1 MSKNNKKSIGA
12 MIIFKRLTPYITPY
26 IPRLS
31 VGLICGILQGGS
43 TAGMILV
50 LNYVLQGM
58 SSKRLDISNMPSFI
72 NNPPEG
78 YTGDVDIY
86 RIIIT
91 ALLLPIV
98 ALIQGILLFIGRY
111 FVEWSGS
118 KVITDLRQNLFE
130 HIHSLPLNFF
140 SRSRSGNLITRL
152 TSDIGLLM
160 SLITH
165 TFADILREPFTLIG
179 CIIAMIILDEQLSII
194 TLIILPVC
202 LLPVIIIGKRVRLAS
217 RKGQESMSDMLSI
230 AQESF
235 ENAIVIKAF
244 QTEKKEIN
252 NFKAANIKAF
262 KMSMRQLRARASAEP
277 ILYLFASLSVSIV
290 VIYSYVNNLS
300 LALLMSFLAATIQM
314 YKPLKK
320 LSQVHLR
327 VELAAP
333 GAERV
338 FSILDIKNTIIEK
351 ENPVE
356 IDIVKSIFFKNVYFS
371 YKENKVLSNINLN
384 INAGEQVAF
393 VGSSGAGKT
402 TLLNLV
408 PRFFDV
414 NSGCI
419 KINDFDIR
427 DYKISS
433 IRKNIGVVT
442 QDTILFNRS
451 VYDNI
456 SYGCF
461 NFSNDDIILAAKRA
475 NAHDFITNLD
485 DGYDTV
491 IGERASLLSGGMA
504 QRISIARAILKN
516 PPILILDEATSS
528 LDSESEKLV
537 QSALDELMKNRTVLI
552 IAHRLSTILNAD
564 KIIVLEEGKIIEE
577 GNHKELINQNGRYKN
592 IYDLQFQ
599 KKSN

>member
-58 SSKRLDISNMPSFI
+58 SSKKFDISNMPSFL

-86 RIIIT
+86 RIVII

-118 KVITDLRQNLFE
+118 KVITDLRQKLFE

-179 CIIAMIILDEQLSII
+179 CITAMIILDEQLSLI

-202 LLPVIIIGKRVRLAS
+202 LLPVIIIGKRVRSAS

-235 ENAIVIKAF
+235 GNAIVIKAF

-262 KMSMRQLRARASAEP
+262 KMGMRQLRARASAEP
-277 ILYLFASLSVSIV
+277 VLYLFASLSISIV
-290 VIYSYVNNLS
+290 VIYSYINNLS

-327 VELAAP
+327 FELAAP

-338 FSILDIKNTIIEK
+338 FSILDIKNSIIEK
-351 ENPVE
+351 ENPVD
-356 IDIVKSIFFKNVYFS
+356 IDVVKSIFFKNVYFS
-371 YKENKVLSNINLN
+371 YQENEVLSNINLN
-384 INAGEQVAF
+384 INAGQQVAF
-393 VGSSGAGKT
+393 VGSSGAGKS

-433 IRKNIGVVT
+433 IRRSIGIVT
-442 QDTILFNRS
+442 QQTILFNRS

-456 SYGCF
+456 SYGCS
-461 NFSNDDIILAAKRA
+461 NFSKDDITLAAKRA
-475 NAHDFITNLD
+475 NAHDFIINLE
-485 DGYDTV
+485 DGYDTI

-504 QRISIARAILKN
+504 QRIAIARAILKN

-537 QSALDELMKNRTVLI
+537 QSALDELMKNRTVLV
-552 IAHRLSTILNAD
+552 IAHRLSTIINAD
-564 KIIVLEEGKIIEE
+564 KIIVLEEGRILEE
-577 GNHKELINQNGRYKN
+577 GSHKELINLNGRYKN
-592 IYDLQFQ
+592 IYDLQFE